1 MSTLGQARDMISV
14 DEAAEMIG
22 TYSKHI
28 RRLIARG
35 ELPGAYRV
43 GKANNSPYIIPLES
57 VEAYIAKQKAAEKER
72 GAAKK
77 KATPR

>member
-1 MSTLGQARDMISV
+1 MISV

-35 ELPGAYRV
+35 KLPGVFRV
-43 GKANNSPYIIPLES
+43 GNANNSPYIIPLES
-57 VEAYIAKQKAAEKER
+57 VQAYIAQQKAAEKER

-77 KATPR
+77 KAAPR